1 MGNGAGP
8 VIEIRDVSKNYQG
21 LRPLRLRALS
31 LGVDDRVALSGLDAM
46 AAEVLVNLMTGA
58 TLPDEGEIRVFG
70 ASTRE
75 IATETEWLASLDR
88 FGIVSHRAVLLEGL
102 TVRQNLAMPFTL
114 DIDPPAPAIRDRV
127 DRLAGEAGI
136 DRALL
141 DVPVAG
147 VDPRV
152 RQRVHLA
159 RAVALDPAVLVLEH
173 PTTGLP
179 PDASGGIGRDV
190 AAIARARRIAV
201 LAISEDRTFARA
213 AADRL
218 LRLRPATGE
227 LMVARR
233 WF

>member
-1 MGNGAGP
+1 MGDSAGP

-31 LGVDDRVALSGLDAM
+31 LGAGDRVALSGLDAM
-46 AAEVLVNLMTGA
+46 AAEVLVNLITGA
-58 TLPDEGEIRVFG
+58 TLPDEGEVRVFG
-70 ASTRE
+70 ASTRA
-75 IATETEWLASLDR
+75 IATETEWLGSLDR

-114 DIDPPAPAIRDRV
+114 EIDPPAPAIRDRT
-127 DRLAGEAGI
+127 DSLAREAQI

-147 VDPRV
+147 VDARV

-173 PTTGLP
+173 PTTRLP
-179 PDASGGIGRDV
+179 AELSGALGRDV

-213 AADRL
+213 VADRL
-218 LRLRPATGE
+218 LTLRPATGE
-227 LMVARR
+227 LTTARR